1 MCYLGLETLLV
12 SKLVNFHVERN
23 NTWNIHKR
31 LQTLHTQSETFLSFN
46 TVVADNEH
54 SMNIVSGIFT
64 TPVSGVYLFV
74 FQGKG
79 SRPTYATL
87 MKNEADIISSSAEA
101 GEYLSFT
108 TGLLF
113 LRLGDTIRIRL
124 SDHGPF
130 YKYMEEATFT
140 GILFRAF
147 P

>member
-1 MCYLGLETLLV
+1 
-12 SKLVNFHVERN
+12 
-23 NTWNIHKR
+23 
-31 LQTLHTQSETFLSFN
+31 
-46 TVVADNEH
+46 
-54 SMNIVSGIFT
+54 MNIVSGIFT

-101 GEYLSFT
+101 GKYLSFT